1 MEYLLELLNKVQ
13 QVSPLPIFEKEVI
26 VVQNAGMQHWLNMSV
41 ANTRG
46 ISMNID
52 YALPAQFLWKLARS
66 VASKEVV
73 PDQSPYS
80 REVLSWR
87 IYRLLQ
93 TEQVLKD
100 TDFATVVSY
109 FSSSAQ
115 AQTTPEQS
123 KKVANI
129 DDLKQYQ
136 LAVQLADLFEQYLIF
151 RPDWLHRWQAGDFS
165 ISEPNLHSQN
175 DPSTLSGDVLT
186 VLTWQA
192 KLWSL
197 LQAESAYNPETLIK
211 QACQNLADYQPHL
224 PKRICFFG
232 INAMAPMWLE
242 FIHQL
247 SEYTQVHFFHLNP
260 CADYWGDIKSEKQAF
275 KQIDDWTQGFDDFH
289 HDIGNP
295 LLANLGQQGR
305 EFLALLQGY
314 STYQFDVFEQANS
327 ELDNAELTSN
337 VQAQTPSIL
346 SALQHDILTLHDA
359 RQTPQQ
365 VIDDS
370 ITITSAHSPL
380 REVQGLHDWL
390 LHQFNQDHSLTPKD
404 VLVMCPQIEQY
415 APYVDA
421 VFARGWQ
428 ELANNIP
435 PLPCSIADRV
445 SKDAEPLVA
454 AFVDLLS
461 LPDSRFQVSQ
471 LLGFLR
477 LNAVQA
483 KFNFTDDEL
492 DKISAWLAQ
501 ANIHWGLDKA
511 HKAQVLSTTEASSQ
525 FTWQQGLSRL
535 MRGFAFADH
544 DTLQQEQFLLS
555 TIEGSDAILL
565 GQLMLV
571 LEQLQHYA
579 QRLNQTRTPLQW
591 QQYLHQL
598 VDNCFADT
606 GSDDID
612 IIHQAI
618 EQLVEYSQEAQFVNG
633 VSLAIVQEFLNHHF
647 SQPDPGR
654 QFMVGQVTFCSML
667 PMRSIPFKV
676 IAVLGLNDGDFPR
689 QRKPQAFDLMQQT
702 PSRIGDRSRRGDDRY
717 LFLEAL
723 ISARQALYLSYQGRN
738 IKNNS
743 EKQPSLVL
751 KELFAYL
758 TDAYGWQC
766 QLDQPN
772 CHIRQLPM
780 QAFSEKNYQG
790 KWPGFDLKWL
800 ELVNRGQAQH
810 TPEPLAIKQQVQET
824 STTHSEQTLNLT
836 FEQLIQFF
844 VHPAKCF
851 AEQQLDLSFRRY
863 EQQLSDHEPF
873 TPDPLSSY
881 LYRQAALDIAL
892 DCQLL
897 ADDKQNKLN
906 QLNQIN
912 QLSGELPELPST
924 PELLTR
930 WQQDSQVFA
939 QALQALDLN
948 NEQQLS
954 EQQGINLSYHDVTL
968 PIILDDIPI
977 NNQDEQAGLT
987 NKSKL
992 TVNLT
997 CRMPVLGQHVV
1008 VFRSSTAKAKD
1019 LLTMA
1024 LYQLILQEHQLIALN
1039 GESACESTPLANI
1052 SGVQGVYF
1060 DTKAQKVIQYQ
1071 VNAYSSSQTLLSELL
1086 LAYLKGQQQALLL
1099 NAALGETYVS
1109 KRVKNK
1115 PFEQTEFELYWQDNN
1130 LPAPLGNDPYIR
1142 YFWPKVPEFSDYQN
1156 ALETLY
1162 FPLFSAVVK
1171 KK

>member
-1 MEYLLELLNKVQ
+1 M
-13 QVSPLPIFEKEVI
+13 
-26 VVQNAGMQHWLNMSV
+26 
-41 ANTRG
+41 
-46 ISMNID
+46 
-52 YALPAQFLWKLARS
+52 
-66 VASKEVV
+66 
-73 PDQSPYS
+73 
-80 REVLSWR
+80 
-87 IYRLLQ
+87 
-93 TEQVLKD
+93 
-100 TDFATVVSY
+100 
-109 FSSSAQ
+109 
-115 AQTTPEQS
+115 
-123 KKVANI
+123 
-129 DDLKQYQ
+129 
-136 LAVQLADLFEQYLIF
+136 
-151 RPDWLHRWQAGDFS
+151 
-165 ISEPNLHSQN
+165 
-175 DPSTLSGDVLT
+175 
-186 VLTWQA
+186 
-192 KLWSL
+192 
-197 LQAESAYNPETLIK
+197 
-211 QACQNLADYQPHL
+211 
-224 PKRICFFG
+224 
-232 INAMAPMWLE
+232 
-242 FIHQL
+242 
-247 SEYTQVHFFHLNP
+247 
-260 CADYWGDIKSEKQAF
+260 
-275 KQIDDWTQGFDDFH
+275 
-289 HDIGNP
+289 
-295 LLANLGQQGR
+295 
-305 EFLALLQGY
+305 LQGY

-327 ELDNAELTSN
+327 ELDSAELTRN

-370 ITITSAHSPL
+370 ITSTSAHSPL

-435 PLPCSIADRV
+435 PLPCSIADRG

-544 DTLQQEQFLLS
+544 DALQQEQFLLS

-598 VDNCFADT
+598 VDNCFSDT
-606 GSDDID
+606 GSDAID

-758 TDAYGWQC
+758 TDAYGWC
-766 QLDQPN
+766 N
-772 CHIRQLPM
+772 
-780 QAFSEKNYQG
+780 
-790 KWPGFDLKWL
+790 
-800 ELVNRGQAQH
+800 VN
-810 TPEPLAIKQQVQET
+810 
-824 STTHSEQTLNLT
+824 
-836 FEQLIQFF
+836 
-844 VHPAKCF
+844 
-851 AEQQLDLSFRRY
+851 
-863 EQQLSDHEPF
+863 
-873 TPDPLSSY
+873 
-881 LYRQAALDIAL
+881 
-892 DCQLL
+892 
-897 ADDKQNKLN
+897 
-906 QLNQIN
+906 
-912 QLSGELPELPST
+912 
-924 PELLTR
+924 
-930 WQQDSQVFA
+930 
-939 QALQALDLN
+939 
-948 NEQQLS
+948 
-954 EQQGINLSYHDVTL
+954 
-968 PIILDDIPI
+968 
-977 NNQDEQAGLT
+977 
-987 NKSKL
+987 
-992 TVNLT
+992 
-997 CRMPVLGQHVV
+997 
-1008 VFRSSTAKAKD
+1008 
-1019 LLTMA
+1019 
-1024 LYQLILQEHQLIALN
+1024 
-1039 GESACESTPLANI
+1039 
-1052 SGVQGVYF
+1052 
-1060 DTKAQKVIQYQ
+1060 
-1071 VNAYSSSQTLLSELL
+1071 
-1086 LAYLKGQQQALLL
+1086 
-1099 NAALGETYVS
+1099 
-1109 KRVKNK
+1109 
-1115 PFEQTEFELYWQDNN
+1115 
-1130 LPAPLGNDPYIR
+1130 
-1142 YFWPKVPEFSDYQN
+1142 
-1156 ALETLY
+1156 
-1162 FPLFSAVVK
+1162 
-1171 KK
+1171 